1 MDFAFYRNF
10 ITVAETGNLSAA
22 AKRLGIVQP
31 ALSAQMKAIERNYGV
46 QLFKMQRGKRHI
58 ELTEAGETFLQQA
71 RQLCNTEDDISLRM
85 QAFGRRA
92 AGTLRFSVSHVRTDY
107 FLRSYLIPFAK

>member
-58 ELTEAGETFLQQA
+58 ELTEAGETFLQQV

-92 AGTLRFSVSHVRTDY
+92 AM
-107 FLRSYLIPFAK
+107 P